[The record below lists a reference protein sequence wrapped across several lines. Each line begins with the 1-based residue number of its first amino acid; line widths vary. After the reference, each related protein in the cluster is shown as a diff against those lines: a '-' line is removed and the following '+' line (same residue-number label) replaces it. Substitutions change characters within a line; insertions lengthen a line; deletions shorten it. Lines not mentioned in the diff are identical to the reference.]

1 VPPRFE
7 QGPSHGHATGI
18 WGFCTQLYGLRSARN
33 WGVGDF
39 GDLSELQEWA
49 ARALGADIIGL
60 NPLHALRNTWPY
72 HVSPYSPESRLYLNV
87 LYLDVERVAEY
98 KESQAAQD
106 ILGDT
111 GFRYRLEALRRTNL
125 VNYEDV
131 WSAKRKVLEALFRRF
146 RERHLAGQLHLQPKT
161 ERGHAFMRFLTEEG
175 KNLERFALF
184 QVLSEE
190 LRRDRP
196 SLWMWHDWPEGYRDP
211 SSSDVE
217 AFRRKHVE
225 RVLFH
230 EYLQWIAAEQ
240 LREVAERGRT
250 LGMAVGLYHDFA
262 LGSDRGGSDAWIF
275 QDVLALQADCGA
287 PPDAFAPEGQNWGL
301 PPINPER
308 LRASAYRPFVDL
320 LRKNVQYG
328 GGLRLDHVMALFRL
342 FWIPRGLPPSAGA
355 YVQYPADDLLSILAL
370 ESMRHQIVI
379 VGEDL
384 GTVPDNIRDRLARS
398 RVLSYRVF
406 YFERRDNG
414 DWKRPHDYP
423 AQAVAVVTT
432 HDLPT
437 LAGYWKAEDIHLRGR
452 LGFYRDLGTQQQA
465 LAERESDKARI
476 LATLRSEG
484 LWSGGET
491 VSTVPEMTD
500 ELCRMIHTYLA
511 RTPSWVVLV
520 NLEDVIGEQEQAN
533 LPGTVETHPN
543 WSRKLSLSLEDLRKD
558 LRFRQLAAA
567 LGSFRHPNSSAP
579 LERVIEVRP

>member
-1 VPPRFE
+1 
-7 QGPSHGHATGI
+7 
-18 WGFCTQLYGLRSARN
+18 
-33 WGVGDF
+33 
-39 GDLSELQEWA
+39 
-49 ARALGADIIGL
+49 
-60 NPLHALRNTWPY
+60 
-72 HVSPYSPESRLYLNV
+72 
-87 LYLDVERVAEY
+87 
-98 KESQAAQD
+98 
-106 ILGDT
+106 
-111 GFRYRLEALRRTNL
+111 
-125 VNYEDV
+125 
-131 WSAKRKVLEALFRRF
+131 
-146 RERHLAGQLHLQPKT
+146 
-161 ERGHAFMRFLTEEG
+161 
-175 KNLERFALF
+175 
-184 QVLSEE
+184 
-190 LRRDRP
+190 
-196 SLWMWHDWPEGYRDP
+196 
-211 SSSDVE
+211 
-217 AFRRKHVE
+217 
-225 RVLFH
+225 
-230 EYLQWIAAEQ
+230 
-240 LREVAERGRT
+240 
-250 LGMAVGLYHDFA
+250 
-262 LGSDRGGSDAWIF
+262 
-275 QDVLALQADCGA
+275 VLALQADCGA

-355 YVQYPADDLLSILAL
+355 YVQYPAEDLLSILAL
-370 ESMRHQIVI
+370 ESMRHQIVV

-384 GTVPDNIRDRLARS
+384 GTVPDSVRDRLARS

-452 LGFYRDLGTQQQA
+452 LGFYRDSAAQQQA

-491 VSTVPEMTD
+491 LSPVSEMTD

-511 RTPSWVVLV
+511 RTSSWIVLAS
-520 NLEDVIGEQEQAN
+520 LEDVIGEQQQAN

-543 WSRKLSLSLEDLRKD
+543 WSRKLSVSLEDLRKD

-567 LGSFRHPNSSAP
+567 LGSFRTPNSSSP
-579 LERVIEVRP
+579 SERVIEVRP